1 LFRDQTNVWNSK
13 YASIDQIVSGSKPQ
27 YGNSQSGV
35 KIFPQS
41 NNSGANMEKRFR
53 ESVIEKS
60 KNKSIYFKSDNSKS
74 VYVGKE
80 KDLMKG
86 RRKEVQL

>member
-1 LFRDQTNVWNSK
+1 
-13 YASIDQIVSGSKPQ
+13 
-27 YGNSQSGV
+27 V

-41 NNSGANMEKRFR
+41 NDSGANIEKRFR

-86 RRKEVQL
+86 RRK